1 MPGADS
7 LLSRTI
13 VSNSYQIETNI
24 CVYAKGSVS
33 YTHLDVYK
41 RQYLTRTR
49 PMMRDRKVEA
59 ISTSVAVKA
68 VCACDGRNNPRPRA
82 HLDRVAGEGSVEGHS
97 ATGLDS
103 NGVAPFRRAKPTLQ
117 PVPSS
122 KRAVPLRLSLATGHS
137 ADELAF
143 LWTETAHSSFVN

>member
-1 MPGADS
+1 M
-7 LLSRTI
+7 
-13 VSNSYQIETNI
+13 
-24 CVYAKGSVS
+24 
-33 YTHLDVYK
+33 
-41 RQYLTRTR
+41 YLTRTR

-122 KRAVPLRLSLATGHS
+122 KRPVPLRLSLVDGHS
-137 ADELAF
+137 AGEFAF